1 MIRKSVVVIIILLF
15 TLQIAK
21 SQSMEQLFKNNNKNS
36 FETILKAAKKGNIE
50 AAYYV
55 GLSYE
60 IGQGVKLNYKK
71 AFIWYKKAANAG
83 WNRAQYNLAFLY
95 KYGYG
100 TKKNM
105 IQSYKWFYISGHI
118 YECDLDAQQMSQ
130 KEVEKAVAEALEW
143 EQNYNG

>member
-1 MIRKSVVVIIILLF
+1 MLRKSAFVIIILLL
-15 TLQIAK
+15 TLQVAK
-21 SQSMEQLFKNNNKNS
+21 SQSIEQLFKNNSKNS
-36 FETILKAAKKGNIE
+36 FETILSLAKKGNIE
-50 AAYYV
+50 AMYYV

-60 IGQGVKLNYKK
+60 IGQGTRLNYKK

-83 WNRAQYNLAFLY
+83 WSRAQYNLAFLY

-118 YECDLDAQQMSQ
+118 YECDLDAQQMSE

-143 EQNYNG
+143 EQNHNG